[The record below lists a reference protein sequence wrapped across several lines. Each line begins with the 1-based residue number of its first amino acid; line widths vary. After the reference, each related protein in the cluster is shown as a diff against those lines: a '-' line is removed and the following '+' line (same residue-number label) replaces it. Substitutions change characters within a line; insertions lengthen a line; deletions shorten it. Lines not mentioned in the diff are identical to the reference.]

1 MRDEVK
7 PERMAHMEII
17 RDARQPLGEV
27 SLTIRIMQPR
37 SAKLICNPAE
47 DAAAWIADHADQL
60 KIDLEALGLT
70 LPQDATAAPQS
81 AQDSSQR

>member
-7 PERMAHMEII
+7 PERMVHMEIVK
-17 RDARQPLGEV
+17 DALQPIGEV
-27 SLTIRIMQPR
+27 SLTIRIIEPR

-47 DAAAWIADHADQL
+47 DVAAWIADHTEQL
-60 KIDLEALGLT
+60 TAALKVWGLT
-70 LPQDATAAPQS
+70 FTQDTTAAPQS